1 MFDLGSHE
9 YQLETF
15 YIEFNNLSKYVNLVC
30 ILLVFSKQKK
40 KNSCFM
46 MLSVLFLSQSQVAM
60 NGIPMSLRIDL
71 ELLKAARWL
80 GTTRQSFLGA
90 PGLSR
95 RNYMG

>member
-40 KNSCFM
+40 KYSCFM

-60 NGIPMSLRIDL
+60 NVIPMSLRIDL

-95 RNYMG
+95 GTYMG

>member
-1 MFDLGSHE
+1 
-9 YQLETF
+9 
-15 YIEFNNLSKYVNLVC
+15 
-30 ILLVFSKQKK
+30 
-40 KNSCFM
+40 M

-95 RNYMG
+95 RTYMG